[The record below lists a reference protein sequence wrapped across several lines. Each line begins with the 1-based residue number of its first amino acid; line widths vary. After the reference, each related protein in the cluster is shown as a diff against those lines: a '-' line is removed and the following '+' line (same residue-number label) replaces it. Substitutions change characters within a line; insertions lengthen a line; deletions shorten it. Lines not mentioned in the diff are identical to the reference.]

1 MARARRYFPKIRSST
16 RPNKC
21 GACTH
26 TGGKIVRL
34 ARGGSPQKK
43 TPSIPPSVIIFL
55 FNCMAHYVYLS
66 PVFCKP
72 YAACQHICR
81 ILIRLLFYF
90 TPSLKSFIG
99 LLPSFLFFVKVPFVT
114 ISHLTVPPLTFF
126 IFSFP
131 ISDASTPAN
140 AVRRSILLF
149 NFFHSGPPSVYFPP
163 LSLGGALSKYV
174 PRFSTHLVH

>member
-1 MARARRYFPKIRSST
+1 MRSLY
-16 RPNKC
+16 
-21 GACTH
+21 TH
-26 TGGKIVRL
+26 GREDGKTCPRWL
-34 ARGGSPQKK
+34 TAKENAQYPTERHY
-43 TPSIPPSVIIFL
+43 FL

-72 YAACQHICR
+72 YAACRHICR
-81 ILIRLLFYF
+81 ILFRLLFYF

-131 ISDASTPAN
+131 SSDASTPAN